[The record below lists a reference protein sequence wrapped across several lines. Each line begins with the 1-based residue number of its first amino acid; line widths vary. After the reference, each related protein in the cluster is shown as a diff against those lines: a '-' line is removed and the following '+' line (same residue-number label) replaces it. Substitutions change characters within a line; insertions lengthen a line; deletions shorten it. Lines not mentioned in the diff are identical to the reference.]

1 MKPSILLAA
10 PLLVPLLATL
20 PGPARAEPGELRFVV
35 KNEDLPVSNP
45 AAVQRFQELLGT
57 ALAHNLGRKVRF
69 IGLPRKRMAAAL
81 AAGEGDVLCGYTPDW
96 MPGALEWSH
105 PFIPVGDVLL
115 SSASV
120 PAPAHIE
127 ELKGK
132 RIGTVLGFSYPDVE
146 KKLGGDFLR
155 DDAPSSP
162 LSLRKWQLGRSDYVL
177 APRATVDKMIAAGGL
192 PPGAHLLPVNE
203 IKTMCAVPP
212 HGNVSLKEL
221 NGAID
226 ALEKSGEMARLL
238 KAR

>member
-1 MKPSILLAA
+1 MKPSA
-10 PLLVPLLATL
+10 PFLVTLLATL
-20 PGPARAEPGELRFVV
+20 PGLGHAASPEPAELRFVV
-35 KNEDLPVSNP
+35 KNEDLPMPNP
-45 AAVQRFQELLGT
+45 AAVQRFQELLGA
-57 ALAHNLGRKVRF
+57 ALAHNMGRKVRF

-81 AAGEGDVLCGYTPDW
+81 AAGEGDILCGYTPDW

-115 SSASV
+115 SSANV
-120 PAPAHIE
+120 PAPTRLE

-146 KKLGGDFLR
+146 KKLGADFLR

-162 LSLRKWQLGRSDYVL
+162 LSLRKWTLGRSDYVL
-177 APRATVDKMIAAGGL
+177 APRSTVDKMIAAGAM
-192 PPGAHLLPVNE
+192 PPGFHTLPVNE
-203 IKTMCAVPP
+203 IKTMCAVPQ

-221 NGAID
+221 NSAID

>member
-1 MKPSILLAA
+1 MKPSLRL
-10 PLLVPLLATL
+10 LLVPLLATS
-20 PGPARAEPGELRFVV
+20 PGLARAEAAELRFVL
-35 KNEDLPVSNP
+35 KSEDLPSASP
-45 AAVQRFQELLGT
+45 AAVPRFQELLGS
-57 ALAHNLGRKVRF
+57 ALAHSLGRKVRF
-69 IGLPRKRMAAAL
+69 IGLPRKRMASAL
-81 AAGEGDVLCGYTPDW
+81 EAGEGDVLCGYTPDW

-105 PFIPVGDVLL
+105 AFIPVGDVLL
-115 SSASV
+115 SSGRV
-120 PAPAHIE
+120 PAPARLE

-146 KKLGGDFLR
+146 KKLGGEFLR

-177 APRATVDKMIAAGGL
+177 APRATADKMIASGAMPAGF
-192 PPGAHLLPVNE
+192 HVLPVNE
-203 IKTMCAVPP
+203 IKTMCAVPQ
-212 HGNVSLKEL
+212 HGNVSLRDL

>member
-1 MKPSILLAA
+1 MFASLPGLGLAA
-10 PLLVPLLATL
+10 DSEH
-20 PGPARAEPGELRFVV
+20 GERGELRFVM
-35 KNEDLPVSNP
+35 KNDGLPAASP
-45 AAVQRFQELLGT
+45 AAVPRFQELLGK
-57 ALAHNLGRKVRF
+57 ALAQQLGRKVRF
-69 IGLPRKRMAAAL
+69 VGLPRKRMAAAL

-115 SSASV
+115 SSPGV

-146 KKLGGDFLR
+146 KKLGADFLR

-177 APRATVDKMIAAGGL
+177 APRATVDRMIATGSL
-192 PPGAHLLPVNE
+192 PPGAHVMPVND
-203 IKTMCAVPP
+203 IKTMCAVPQ
-212 HGNVSLKEL
+212 HGNLSLKEL

>member
-1 MKPSILLAA
+1 MKPSVLF
-10 PLLVPLLATL
+10 LVPLLATL
-20 PGPARAEPGELRFVV
+20 PGLGHAAEAEHAELRFVV
-35 KNEDLPVSNP
+35 KNEDLPMPNP

-57 ALAHNLGRKVRF
+57 ALAHSMGRKVRF

-81 AAGEGDVLCGYTPDW
+81 EAGEGDILCGYTPDW
-96 MPGALEWSH
+96 MPGTLEWSH
-105 PFIPVGDVLL
+105 AFIPVGDVLL
-115 SSASV
+115 SSGHV
-120 PAPAHIE
+120 PAPTRIE

-146 KKLGGDFLR
+146 KKLGAEFLR

-177 APRATVDKMIAAGGL
+177 APRASADKMIASGAM
-192 PPGAHLLPVNE
+192 PPGAHILPVNE

-238 KAR
+238 RAR